1 MSNDAIT
8 TPGICSGDS
17 GQMSGQWAESLGIV
31 GLNVFGLGGFLEKM
45 FPTPLDKL
53 KSQISNVSSEIQ
65 DLSNKMTLDYAVAQT
80 KIDQQMIKS
89 MQALQSEINAEIAEG
104 EELLSEKITMNSI
117 YIATVYVLVI
127 MLIIYLLFAPN
138 PKNS

>member
-1 MSNDAIT
+1 MVPS
-8 TPGICSGDS
+8 
-17 GQMSGQWAESLGIV
+17 
-31 GLNVFGLGGFLEKM
+31 
-45 FPTPLDKL
+45 PLDKL

-80 KIDQQMIKS
+80 KINQDIIKS

>member
-1 MSNDAIT
+1 MVPS
-8 TPGICSGDS
+8 
-17 GQMSGQWAESLGIV
+17 
-31 GLNVFGLGGFLEKM
+31 
-45 FPTPLDKL
+45 PLDKL

-80 KIDQQMIKS
+80 KIDQDIIKS

>member
-8 TPGICSGDS
+8 TPGICSGDA

-31 GLNVFGLGGFLEKM
+31 ALNVFGLGGFLEKM
-45 FPTPLDKL
+45 VPSPLDKL

-80 KIDQQMIKS
+80 KIDQDIIKS
-89 MQALQSEINAEIAEG
+89 MQALQAEINAEIAEG
-104 EELLSEKITMNSI
+104 EELLSEKITMNSV